1 MVRSEDKSCL
11 LLTVDQKLLM
21 ALLIN
26 QVSDMGAFMNDKEQ
40 ITNRIAIRDSVDDKQ
55 SKYQKI
61 IKEISKGL
69 SDEISKNK
77 RLLFITGAGVSSGSG
92 KTVPGMG
99 ELLEK
104 LESLVDEYLT
114 NNTLSQEF
122 EAIYTEYKES
132 INSCNQHDS
141 QSKLLTYIQ
150 NAYMQKNDY
159 VQSTDIE
166 ALQGIWAKFVA
177 YLLDRVK
184 DAEPTA
190 IHNSIA
196 KLMIEINES
205 NHPNNVTNQAIVLTT
220 NFDNML
226 KKYFLPLNKN
236 FNPILDREALN
247 QYYTSSEN
255 DNSYIE
261 IQSRGDV
268 FWAEC
273 SGEKNRTCPYRKK
286 HILLPE
292 DYHSETSDITCPLC
306 KSKALV
312 YFAFPGTKEKDAEMA
327 TVVDGLW
334 KFIST
339 SISTI
344 IIVGSSLDY
353 DPVLVEFMREL
364 SKRYN
369 IRFVYISRNKGD
381 DVTKRINEKK
391 ATEFLF
397 GSGAVS
403 DSYWLLAEN
412 TDQILDDILNEYKK
426 IHDANIDYI
435 ENKDDLCEA
444 CKQIIDC
451 LFNENCNASNISKA
465 ETFFRASFPKN
476 ASMLNIPELQK
487 LKNYSQLGMKTYWLR
502 KDGDNLD
509 YKLHTRYKHSLG
521 VMVIATYIYLKKK
534 DKPSFKE
541 MTFLQLAALLHDIG
555 HLPYSHLM
563 EEVFNEFGWKLSDSD
578 KGYSH
583 EQNTKILLEGMY
595 NNTGDNLF
603 KTLLDKTKYTCSDL
617 QRLISGE
624 FGVGYL
630 DALINSPIDCD
641 KIEYLFTDTMYT
653 RNDTRYKMVDFLDEF
668 VCEDLKISSTGC
680 FLISGKSTRAFLKL
694 INLRGEM
701 YENTYYRSGLRYL
714 ESCTKLIIR
723 TYFSYIC
730 AEDEIFT
737 NIVDSKRYPSFK
749 DLSECKIN
757 KAVKYL
763 YNENFYKQGVCE
775 RAIIQDMHKK
785 IEEKYCNADHSY
797 SMISIKKCL
806 DACEN
811 DIINTTL
818 SNLSALETS
827 KIRIFEVNSDIDKN
841 KLRSLIKNLYLRF
854 PGVVLIDYIESKS
867 SFSFGRRDSGIL
879 RSDGTCSP
887 NENIMIKDI
896 KQVKGYKDSQYIC
909 IGDTVRQVNNELKY
923 STHSY
928 IYLHRIT
935 DNRFSYMQ
943 AEDLII
949 DELRK
954 DGIID
959 V

>member
-1 MVRSEDKSCL
+1 
-11 LLTVDQKLLM
+11 
-21 ALLIN
+21 
-26 QVSDMGAFMNDKEQ
+26 MNNKEQ
-40 ITNRIAIRDSVDDKQ
+40 IINRIAIRDSAGDEQ
-55 SKYQKI
+55 SKYQSI
-61 IKEISKGL
+61 IQNISKSL

-77 RLLFITGAGVSSGSG
+77 RLLFITGAGVSSGNG

-99 ELLEK
+99 DLLNKIET
-104 LESLVDEYLT
+104 LVDDYLT
-114 NNTLSQEF
+114 EKTLSQEF
-122 EAIYTEYKES
+122 QAVYKEYKES
-132 INSCNQHDS
+132 KKSCNQHDS

-150 NAYMQKNDY
+150 NAYMQKKDY

-166 ALQGIWAKFVA
+166 ALQGIWSEFVT
-177 YLLDRVK
+177 YLLERVK
-184 DAEPTA
+184 YAEPTS

-196 KLMIEINES
+196 KMIIEINES
-205 NHPNNVTNQAIVLTT
+205 DHPNNVTNQAIVLTT

-226 KKYFLPLNKN
+226 QKNFKPLNKN
-236 FNPILDREALN
+236 FYPVLDRDALN

-273 SGEKNRTCPYRKK
+273 SGEKNRTCPNRKRQ
-286 HILLPE
+286 ILLPE
-292 DYHSETSDITCPLC
+292 NYYSETPEITCPLC
-306 KSKALV
+306 GSKALV

-334 KFIST
+334 KYVST

-344 IIVGSSLDY
+344 IIIGSSLDY
-353 DPVLVEFMREL
+353 DPVLIEFMREL
-364 SKRYN
+364 SRRYS
-369 IRFVYISRNKGD
+369 IRFVYISRNKND
-381 DVTKRINEKK
+381 DVIQRINGKK

-403 DSYWLLAEN
+403 HSYWLLADN
-412 TDQILDDILNEYKK
+412 TDQILDDILIEYKR
-426 IHDANIDYI
+426 IHETNADFI
-435 ENKDDLCEA
+435 ENKDDLCNA
-444 CKQIIDC
+444 CHLMIKS
-451 LFNENCNASNISKA
+451 LFDEKCDATNINDA
-465 ETFFRASFPKN
+465 ETLFRTSFPQN
-476 ASMLNIPELQK
+476 AAMLDIPELQK

-502 KDGDNLD
+502 KDGDSLD

-534 DKPSFKE
+534 EKPSFKE

-563 EEVFNEFGWKLSDSD
+563 EEVFNEFGWKLPDSD

-583 EQNTKILLEGMY
+583 EQNTKILLEKMY
-595 NNTGDNLF
+595 NETDDNNRL
-603 KTLLDKTKYTCSDL
+603 KMLLDKTRYTCSDL

-653 RNDTRYKMVDFLDEF
+653 RNDTRYKMDDFLNEF

-694 INLRGEM
+694 INLRGDM
-701 YENTYYRSGLRYL
+701 YENTYFRSGFRYL

-723 TYFSYIC
+723 TYFSYLC
-730 AEDEIFT
+730 AEDDIFT
-737 NIVDSKRYPSFK
+737 NIVNPKRYPSFK
-749 DLSECKIN
+749 DLSECKID

-763 YNENFYKQGVCE
+763 ENEEFYKKGVCE
-775 RAIIQDMHKK
+775 EAIIKDMHKK
-785 IEEKYCNADHSY
+785 IEEKYCNADHSF

-806 DACEN
+806 DACKN
-811 DIINTTL
+811 DIVNTTL
-818 SNLSALETS
+818 SNLSTLETS

-879 RSDGTCSP
+879 RSDGTSSP

-896 KQVKGYKDSQYIC
+896 KQIKGYKDLQYIC
-909 IGDTVRQVNNELKY
+909 IGDAVRQVNNELKY
-923 STHSY
+923 PTHSY

>member
-1 MVRSEDKSCL
+1 
-11 LLTVDQKLLM
+11 
-21 ALLIN
+21 
-26 QVSDMGAFMNDKEQ
+26 MNNKEQ
-40 ITNRIAIRDSVDDKQ
+40 IINRIAIRDSVGDEQ
-55 SKYQKI
+55 SKYQTI
-61 IKEISKGL
+61 IKDISKSL

-77 RLLFITGAGVSSGSG
+77 RLLFITGAGVSSGG
-92 KTVPGMG
+92 EKTVPGMR
-99 ELLEK
+99 ELLNK
-104 LESLVDEYLT
+104 LEALVDNYLAEK
-114 NNTLSQEF
+114 TLSQEF
-122 EAIYTEYKES
+122 GAIYKEYKDS
-132 INSCNQHDS
+132 KSSDNQHDS

-159 VQSTDIE
+159 VQSTDSE
-166 ALQGIWAKFVA
+166 ALQKIWSEFVT
-177 YLLDRVK
+177 YLLGRVK
-184 DAEPTA
+184 DAEPTE
-190 IHNSIA
+190 IHKSIA
-196 KLMIEINES
+196 KMMIEINES
-205 NHPNNVTNQAIVLTT
+205 DHPNNVTNQAIVLTT

-226 KKYFLPLNKN
+226 QKYFKSLDKN
-236 FNPILDREALN
+236 FYPILDRDALN

-273 SGEKNRTCPYRKK
+273 SGRKNRTCPNRKK
-286 HILLPE
+286 QILLPE
-292 DYHSETSDITCPLC
+292 DYYSETPEITCPLC
-306 KSKALV
+306 GSKALV

-334 KFIST
+334 KFVST

-364 SKRYN
+364 SRRYS
-369 IRFVYISRNKGD
+369 IRFVYISRYKND

-403 DSYWLLAEN
+403 DSYWLLAEDTN
-412 TDQILDDILNEYKK
+412 KILDDILNEYRK
-426 IHDANIDYI
+426 IHDTNIDAI
-435 ENKDDLCEA
+435 ENKEVLCGA
-444 CKQIIDC
+444 CQNIIKC
-451 LFNENCNASNISKA
+451 LFNEKCDSSNIDDA
-465 ETFFRASFPKN
+465 ETIFRASFPKN
-476 ASMLNIPELQK
+476 ASMLDIPELKK

-502 KDGDNLD
+502 KNGDSLD

-534 DKPSFKE
+534 DKPSYNE

-563 EEVFNEFGWKLSDSD
+563 EEVFNEFGWKLSSSD
-578 KGYSH
+578 TGYSH
-583 EQNTKILLEGMY
+583 EQNTKILLEKMY
-595 NNTGDNLF
+595 NKTGESNLF
-603 KTLLDKTKYTCSDL
+603 KDLLDKTKYTCNDL

-641 KIEYLFTDTMYT
+641 KIEYLFTDTLYT
-653 RNDTRYKMVDFLDEF
+653 RNDTRYKLDDFLREF

-694 INLRGEM
+694 INLRGDM
-701 YENTYYRSGLRYL
+701 YENTYFRSGLRFL

-730 AEDEIFT
+730 AEDDIFT
-737 NIVDSKRYPSFK
+737 NIVDPERYASFK
-749 DLSECKIN
+749 DLSECKIS
-757 KAVKYL
+757 KAVQYL
-763 YNENFYKQGVCE
+763 ENKEFYKKGVCE
-775 RAIIQDMHKK
+775 KAIIEDMHKQ
-785 IEEKYCNADHSY
+785 IEEKYCNADRSY
-797 SMISIKKCL
+797 SMISIKSCL
-806 DACEN
+806 DACKN
-811 DIINTTL
+811 DIVKTTL
-818 SNLSALETS
+818 SNLSTLETS

-841 KLRSLIKNLYLRF
+841 KLRGLIKNLYLRF

-879 RSDGTCSP
+879 RSDGTSSP

-896 KQVKGYKDSQYIC
+896 KQVKGYKDSQDIS
-909 IGDTVRQVNNELKY
+909 IGDAVKQVNNELKY